1 MKLSTDNE
9 TPKERTRI
17 ADLWVRLLLSL
28 VFLSVSVT
36 IIYACVDYYRNYSN
50 INWEILLGS
59 LLFLF
64 FFILT
69 FPWRL
74 FTGGS

>member
-9 TPKERTRI
+9 TSKERTRI

-36 IIYACVDYYRNYSN
+36 IIYAFVDYYRNYSN

-59 LLFLF
+59 FLFLF

-74 FTGGS
+74 FKDGS

>member
-36 IIYACVDYYRNYSN
+36 IIYAFVDYYRNYSN

-74 FTGGS
+74 FKGGS

>member
-9 TPKERTRI
+9 TSKERTRI

-36 IIYACVDYYRNYSN
+36 IIYAFVDYYRNYSN

-59 LLFLF
+59 FLFLF

-74 FTGGS
+74 FRDGS

>member
-1 MKLSTDNE
+1 MKISTDKE
-9 TPKERTRI
+9 TPKKRTRI

-36 IIYACVDYYRNYSN
+36 IIYAFVDYYRNYSN

-74 FTGGS
+74 FKGGS